1 MKKYNVILLL
11 IDGARIDRLFQFP
24 IFRKLKQ
31 EGCFF
36 SQMITSAPYTLV
48 AMNSLFTGMYGSKN
62 GINEYNK
69 MFQHPKT
76 DCKTLAEYLTE
87 HGWYC
92 RGDAMRLSLVS
103 DRGFTKMTSQEDDPD
118 PDFIKIHKKILEETI
133 SEANKQPFFLYL
145 HYPKIHHSIKKNVFD
160 KYDDFSNKYFE
171 NKKNNLRH
179 YDTYLKE
186 ATDYLEE
193 IYLKILDDKLDTNS
207 VILIMADHGMGT
219 GEKIG
224 ERAYGAFCYDYS
236 LRTFAYFIQPKIFPK
251 GKEISGLTRTID
263 VMPTIL
269 DLLEIPIDKSCLTM
283 QGESLLNS
291 INQSTTDEDSEFNK
305 IAFSE
310 TGGLLG
316 PWPSPDS
323 PNVECVRTE
332 KWKLIHNLTPDT
344 WELYNLKDDPQETK
358 NLVNKYP
365 IIVKKLK
372 VKLQLIDDECAAF

>member
-1 MKKYNVILLL
+1 M
-11 IDGARIDRLFQFP
+11 
-24 IFRKLKQ
+24 
-31 EGCFF
+31 
-36 SQMITSAPYTLV
+36 
-48 AMNSLFTGMYGSKN
+48 
-62 GINEYNK
+62 
-69 MFQHPKT
+69 
-76 DCKTLAEYLTE
+76 
-87 HGWYC
+87 
-92 RGDAMRLSLVS
+92 
-103 DRGFTKMTSQEDDPD
+103 
-118 PDFIKIHKKILEETI
+118 
-133 SEANKQPFFLYL
+133 
-145 HYPKIHHSIKKNVFD
+145 
-160 KYDDFSNKYFE
+160 
-171 NKKNNLRH
+171 
-179 YDTYLKE
+179 
-186 ATDYLEE
+186 EE
-193 IYLKILDDKLDTNS
+193 IYLKILDEKLDDNTI
-207 VILIMADHGMGT
+207 ILIMADHGMGI

-224 ERAYGAFCYDYS
+224 ERAYGIFTYDYC

-283 QGESLLNS
+283 QGENLLNS

-332 KWKLIHNLTPDT
+332 KWKLVHNLTPET

-372 VKLQLIDDECAAF
+372 DKLQLIIDECADF